1 MKQLFPDLWE
11 TREEHPFHGVTT
23 HAYLLTQ
30 DSGNALFY
38 STGIREELLEVQRLG
53 GISRQYLSH
62 RDEAG
67 PPLAS
72 IKEMFGNQLCCHA
85 LEVKAIGK
93 YSKVDVVFEEPCVE
107 SNNIQVIP
115 TPGHTAGSTC
125 FVFQSP
131 HGKRYLFTGDL
142 IYPEDNGWGTLVQ
155 RHAGG
160 RKKDLGESLMNLR
173 EVNPDVVI
181 SSASVQRN
189 AVQAVTSEQWHA
201 VIDETIRRL
210 G

>member
-11 TREEHPFHGVTT
+11 TREEHPFQGVIT

-38 STGIREELLEVQRLG
+38 STGIIEELVAIQHLG
-53 GISRQYLSH
+53 GVSRQYVSH

-67 PPLAS
+67 PPLAT

-85 LEVKAIGK
+85 LEAKAIGK
-93 YSKVDVVFEEPCVE
+93 YSKIDVVFEGPRVEPDNV
-107 SNNIQVIP
+107 QVIP

-131 HGKRYLFTGDL
+131 HGRRYLFTGDL
-142 IYPEDNGWGTLVQ
+142 IYPEDDGWGTLVQ
-155 RHAGG
+155 WYAGG
-160 RKKDLGESLMNLR
+160 RKKALRESLTKLR
-173 EVNPDVVI
+173 DVGPDVVI
-181 SSASVQRN
+181 SSASVRRS
-189 AVQAVTSEQWHA
+189 AVQTVTAEQWCT
-201 VIDETIRRL
+201 VIDETVARL
-210 G
+210 

>member
-30 DSGNALFY
+30 DGGNALFY
-38 STGIREELLEVQRLG
+38 STGIREELNEIQRLG

-67 PPLAS
+67 PPLAT
-72 IKEMFGNQLCCHA
+72 IKEMFESQLCCHA

-93 YSKVDVVFEEPCVE
+93 YSKIDVVFDDQSLEPDNVE
-107 SNNIQVIP
+107 VIP

-131 HGKRYLFTGDL
+131 YGLRYLFTGDL
-142 IYPEDNGWGTLVQ
+142 IFPEDDGWGTLVQ
-155 RHAGG
+155 WSAGG
-160 RKKDLGESLMNLR
+160 RKKALGESLMKLR
-173 EVNPDVVI
+173 EVRPDVVI
-181 SSASVQRN
+181 SSASVRRN
-189 AVQAVTSEQWHA
+189 AVQSVTADQWRSVVDQVVA
-201 VIDETIRRL
+201 RL
-210 G
+210 

>member
-1 MKQLFPDLWE
+1 MKQLLPDLWE

-30 DSGNALFY
+30 DNGNALFY
-38 STGIREELLEVQRLG
+38 STGIREELLEIQRLG

-67 PPLAS
+67 PPLAR

-85 LEVKAIGK
+85 MEVKDIGK
-93 YSKVDVVFEEPCVE
+93 YSKIDVVFEGPSMEPDDVE
-107 SNNIQVIP
+107 VIP
-115 TPGHTAGSTC
+115 TPGHTSGSTC

-142 IYPEDNGWGTLVQ
+142 IYPEEDGWGTLVQ
-155 RHAGG
+155 WHAGG
-160 RKKDLGESLMNLR
+160 RKQALSESLMKLR
-173 EVNPDVVI
+173 EVSPDVVI
-181 SSASVQRN
+181 SSASVRRN
-189 AVQAVTSEQWHA
+189 AVQAVTADQWRA
-201 VIDETIRRL
+201 VIDETVSRL
-210 G
+210 

>member
-11 TREEHPFHGVTT
+11 TQEEHPFHGVTT

-38 STGIREELLEVQRLG
+38 STGINEELSAIQRLG
-53 GISRQYLSH
+53 GISRQYVSH

-67 PPLAS
+67 PPLAT

-93 YSKVDVVFEEPCVE
+93 YSKIDVVFDGPSEEPDKV
-107 SNNIQVIP
+107 QVIP

-131 HGKRYLFTGDL
+131 NGPRYLFTGDL
-142 IYPEDNGWGTLVQ
+142 IYPEGDGWGTLVQ
-155 RHAGG
+155 WYAGG
-160 RKKDLGESLMNLR
+160 RKKALGESLMKLR

-181 SSASVQRN
+181 SSASVRRN
-189 AVQAVTSEQWHA
+189 AVQTVTAGQWRA
-201 VIDETIRRL
+201 VIDETVARL
-210 G
+210 